1 MEIFSE
7 SYKTQ
12 KEIEDKLLSKWEPAL
27 EADGGIKDPHMART
41 TAILLENYM
50 THLKKDNSL
59 VNESIASSDFKGV
72 NLALLGLIRRAIPAL
87 VGAELVGIQAMPT
100 PTSPIFYMS
109 WKKSMYPNGSVKG
122 TSQNGQ
128 EYFGYSTAAD
138 GQSNPGALDQ
148 ADPFFT
154 SSQVR
159 SQLVINLPSTNS
171 SYGITV
177 PWAPIIGF
185 TVRFRLLDSTGAV
198 VGSSWINQATP
209 TSGVA
214 TGANGGGVTAYSG
227 GLVAASISTNS
238 ASNVG
243 GVTSFNGG
251 SGSFTSSFTSPLL
264 IVTTAASLAGGTR
277 IVADWEYNQESN
289 TQAPEVGVNIDQF
302 NVSLVRRML
311 RGKFSLDSMTDA
323 QAYHGISLENELME
337 IMKYELT
344 NEINREII
352 NDLRTMSGIANTID
366 YSSTTLNN
374 TSGNYD
380 DSFKLILDAIN
391 GIGAEILN
399 QTRLGRGNFVV
410 GNPVTL
416 AFLDRVP
423 GFVGAGVSYDGK
435 GLSYAGQIGNR
446 VKFYSD
452 PQYVK
457 NELLVGYKGPSAID
471 TGYIHAPYLPIT
483 ATPTLL
489 NPETGDPSKIFYTRY
504 GKTYRDFD
512 KDKGTPSNAIY
523 RGQYCYGRLFMQNF
537 PTI

>member
-7 SYKTQ
+7 AYKTQ
-12 KEIEDKLLSKWEPAL
+12 KEIEDNLLSKWEPAL
-27 EADGGIKDPHMART
+27 EADGGITDPHMART

-50 THLKKDNSL
+50 THLKKDNGL
-59 VNESIASSDFKGV
+59 INESITSGDFKGV
-72 NLALLGLIRRAIPAL
+72 NLALLGLIRRAIPSL

-109 WKKSMYPNGSVKG
+109 WKKNMGPNGTVKG
-122 TSQNGQ
+122 TSESGQ
-128 EYFGYSTAAD
+128 EYFGYTTSSD
-138 GQSNPGALDQ
+138 GQGINPIGQ

-154 SSQVR
+154 SQQVR
-159 SQLVINLPSTNS
+159 SQVVSANLTAGRT
-171 SYGITV
+171 YGIMV

-185 TVRFRLLDSTGAV
+185 TLRFRLLDGAGRV
-198 VGSSWINQATP
+198 VGTSWVNQATP
-209 TSGVA
+209 TSGAV
-214 TGANGGGVTAYSG
+214 TGTSYSG
-227 GLVAASISTNS
+227 ALVAGNIYTNASSQSYYN
-238 ASNVG
+238 ASNSS
-243 GVTSFNGG
+243 VTTS
-251 SGSFTSSFTSPLL
+251 TSSFTNPL
-264 IVTTAASLAGGTR
+264 ITVVTAGSLADGITL
-277 IVADWEYNQESN
+277 VADWEYSQESN
-289 TQAPEVGVNIDQF
+289 TQAPEVGVSIDQF

-311 RGKFSLDSMTDA
+311 RGKFSLDSITDA

-352 NDLRTMSGIANTID
+352 SDLRTMAAITNTID
-366 YSSTTLNN
+366 YAANTVTN

-380 DSFKLILDAIN
+380 DSFKLVLDAIN
-391 GIGAEILN
+391 GLGAEILN
-399 QTRLGRGNFVV
+399 QSRLGRGNFVV

-423 GFVGAGVSYDGK
+423 GFVGAGVNYDGK
-435 GLSYAGQIGNR
+435 GLTYAGSLGNR
-446 VKFYSD
+446 IKFYSD

-457 NELLVGYKGPSAID
+457 NEMLVGYKGPSAID

-523 RGQYCYGRLFMQNF
+523 RGQYVYGRLFMQNF
-537 PTI
+537 PTM

>member
-7 SYKTQ
+7 SYKAQ
-12 KEIEDKLLSKWEPAL
+12 KEVEDKLLSKWEPAL
-27 EADGGIKDPHMART
+27 EADGGIADQHMART

-50 THLKKDNSL
+50 GHLKASNQL
-59 VNESIASSDFKGV
+59 VNESITSGDFKGV

-109 WKKSMYPNGSVKG
+109 WRKDTGGVGSTKG
-122 TSQNGQ
+122 GSSYNE
-128 EYFGYSTAAD
+128 EYFGYTTSGT
-138 GQSNPGALDQ
+138 GALNQ
-148 ADPFFT
+148 ADPYYT
-154 SSQVR
+154 SQQLR
-159 SQLVINLPSTNS
+159 SVLVKETLVGGTV
-171 SYGITV
+171 YGVTLNWSPV
-177 PWAPIIGF
+177 IGY
-185 TVRFRLLDSTGAV
+185 TVRARLLDSAGRV
-198 VGSSWINQATP
+198 VGTSWINAATP
-209 TSGVA
+209 TSGAA
-214 TGANGGGVTAYSG
+214 TGANSGGVTAYSG
-227 GLVAASISTNS
+227 ALGAATITVSGSSPSHTNTAGTS
-238 ASNVG
+238 GQTTAGTVLNPVVTIATAADLLG
-243 GVTSFNGG
+243 GVK
-251 SGSFTSSFTSPLL
+251 LV
-264 IVTTAASLAGGTR
+264 I
-277 IVADWEYNQESN
+277 DWEYNQESN
-289 TQAPEVGVNIDQF
+289 TKAPDVGVQIDQF

-311 RGKFSLDSMTDA
+311 RGKFSLDSITDA

-352 NDLRTMSGIANTID
+352 SDLRSMAAITNTVDYNSNTI
-366 YSSTTLNN
+366 NN

-380 DSFKLILDAIN
+380 DSFKLVLDSIN

-399 QTRLGRGNFVV
+399 QSRLGRANFVV

-435 GLSYAGQIGNR
+435 GLTYSGQMGNR
-446 VKFYSD
+446 VKFYTD

-457 NELLVGYKGPSAID
+457 NELLIGYKGPSAID

-512 KDKGTPSNAIY
+512 KDAGKSTNAIY
-523 RGQYCYGRLFMQNF
+523 RGEYVYGRLFMQNF

>member
-7 SYKTQ
+7 AYKNQ
-12 KEIEDKLLSKWEPAL
+12 KQIEDNLLSKWEPAL
-27 EADGGIKDPHMART
+27 EADGGISDPHMART

-50 THLKKDNSL
+50 AHLKKDNGL
-59 VNESIASSDFKGV
+59 INESITAGDFKGV

-109 WKKSMYPNGSVKG
+109 WKKSMYPNGSTKG
-122 TSQNGQ
+122 TSSTGD
-128 EYFGYSTAAD
+128 EYFGYTTSSD
-138 GQSNPGALDQ
+138 GQGINPIGQ

-154 SSQVR
+154 SSHVR
-159 SQLVINLPSTNS
+159 SQVVATSISTNS
-171 SYGITV
+171 SYGISV
-177 PWAPIIGF
+177 PWAPIIGY
-185 TVRFRLLDSTGAV
+185 TIRFRLLDSSGNV
-198 VGSSWINQATP
+198 VGSSWVNAATP
-209 TSGVA
+209 TAGVA
-214 TGANGGGVTAYSG
+214 TGANGATTAYTG

-238 ASNVG
+238 AVNVG
-243 GVTSFNGG
+243 GVTTFNGG
-251 SGSFTSSFTSPLL
+251 SGVFTSSYTQPLL
-264 IVTTAASLAGGTR
+264 IVTTASNLAGGVR
-277 IVADWEYNQESN
+277 IVADWEYSQESN
-289 TQAPEVGVNIDQF
+289 LQAPEVGVSIDQF

-311 RGKFSLDSMTDA
+311 RGKFSLDSITDA

-352 NDLRTMSGIANTID
+352 SDLRTMAAITNTID
-366 YSSTTLNN
+366 YNANTITN

-380 DSFKLILDAIN
+380 DSFKLVLDAIN
-391 GIGAEILN
+391 GLGAEILN
-399 QTRLGRGNFVV
+399 QSRLGKGNFIV

-423 GFVGAGVSYDGK
+423 GFVGSGVNYDGK
-435 GLSYAGQIGNR
+435 GLTYAGSLGNR

-457 NELLVGYKGPSAID
+457 NEMLVGYKGPSAID

-512 KDKGTPSNAIY
+512 KDKGGPSNAIY
-523 RGQYCYGRLFMQNF
+523 RGQYVYGRLFMQNF
-537 PTI
+537 PTM

>member
-1 MEIFSE
+1 MEIFNE
-7 SYKTQ
+7 SYRNQ
-12 KEIEDKLLSKWEPAL
+12 KQIEDQLLSKWEPAL
-27 EADGGIKDPHMART
+27 EADGGITDPHMART

-50 THLKKDNSL
+50 THLKKDNGL
-59 VNESIASSDFKGV
+59 INESIASSDFKGV

-109 WKKSMYPNGSVKG
+109 WKKSMYPNGTVKG
-122 TSQNGQ
+122 TSSTGG
-128 EYFGYSTAAD
+128 EFFGYSTASD
-138 GQSNPGALDQ
+138 GQSNTGALGQ

-154 SSQVR
+154 SQQVR
-159 SQLVINLPSTNS
+159 SQVVSASLTAGRT
-171 SYGITV
+171 YGIMV
-177 PWAPIIGF
+177 PWAPIIGY
-185 TVRFRLLDSTGAV
+185 TLRFRLLDSAGVV
-198 VGSSWINQATP
+198 VGTSWVNGATP
-209 TSGVA
+209 TSGTVTGDTY
-214 TGANGGGVTAYSG
+214 TGALGAGTLVTNGSSQQYY
-227 GLVAASISTNS
+227 N
-238 ASNVG
+238 ASN
-243 GVTSFNGG
+243 SQ
-251 SGSFTSSFTSPLL
+251 
-264 IVTTAASLAGGTR
+264 VTTATSSYTNPLLLIATAGSLASGVTL
-277 IVADWEYNQESN
+277 VADWEYNQESN

-302 NVSLVRRML
+302 NVTLVRRML
-311 RGKFSLDSMTDA
+311 RGKFSLDSITDA

-352 NDLRTMSGIANTID
+352 NDLRTMAGIANTID
-366 YSSTTLNN
+366 YNANTISN

-380 DSFKLILDAIN
+380 DSFKLVLDTIN
-391 GIGAEILN
+391 GLGAEILN

-410 GNPVTL
+410 GNPVTI

-423 GFVGAGVSYDGK
+423 GFVGSGVSYDGK

-446 VKFYSD
+446 IKFYSD

-457 NELLVGYKGPSAID
+457 NELLVGYKGASAID

>member
-109 WKKSMYPNGSVKG
+109 WKKSMGPNGTIKG

-138 GQSNPGALDQ
+138 GQSNPGALGQ

-154 SSQVR
+154 SQQVR
-159 SQLVINLPSTNS
+159 SQIVNQTLAVNTA
-171 SYGITV
+171 YGIQI
-177 PWAPIIGF
+177 PWAPVIGF
-185 TVRFRLLDSTGAV
+185 TVRFRLLDASNNV
-198 VGSSWINQATP
+198 VGTSWINLATP

-214 TGANGGGVTAYSG
+214 TGTSYSG
-227 GLVAASISTNS
+227 GLVAAKIVTDGSSQSYTTTAGS
-238 ASNVG
+238 AGSRTG
-243 GVTSFNGG
+243 EYTSV
-251 SGSFTSSFTSPLL
+251 SSFTNPII
-264 IVTTAASLAGGTR
+264 IVTTAGSLASGVTL
-277 IVADWEYNQESN
+277 VADWEYNQESN
-289 TQAPEVGVNIDQF
+289 SQAPEVGVNIDQF

-352 NDLRTMSGIANTID
+352 NDLRTMAGIANTID
-366 YSSTTLNN
+366 YTSTTLNN

>member
-7 SYKTQ
+7 SYKAQ

-27 EADGGIKDPHMART
+27 EADGGIADQHMART

-50 THLKKDNSL
+50 GHLKSSNQL
-59 VNESIASSDFKGV
+59 VNESITSGDFKGV

-109 WKKSMYPNGSVKG
+109 WRKDTGGVGTTKGGSAY
-122 TSQNGQ
+122 NE
-128 EYFGYSTAAD
+128 EYFGYPTSGT
-138 GQSNPGALDQ
+138 GPLNQ
-148 ADPFFT
+148 ADPYYT
-154 SSQVR
+154 SQQLR
-159 SQLVINLPSTNS
+159 SVVVKEGLSTGTP
-171 SYGITV
+171 YGIILNWSPV
-177 PWAPIIGF
+177 IGY
-185 TVRFRLLDSTGAV
+185 TVRFRLLDANGKV
-198 VGSSWINQATP
+198 VGTSWINQPTP
-209 TSGVA
+209 SSGTA
-214 TGANGGGVTAYSG
+214 TGANSGGVTAYSG
-227 GLVAASISTNS
+227 GLGVATITTSGNS
-238 ASNVG
+238 ASYTNAA
-243 GVTSFNGG
+243 G
-251 SGSFTSSFTSPLL
+251 STGA
-264 IVTTAASLAGGTR
+264 TAASVLAPVVIVETAGSLAGGVK
-277 IVADWEYNQESN
+277 IVVDWEYNQESN
-289 TQAPEVGVNIDQF
+289 TKAPDIGVQIDQF

-311 RGKFSLDSMTDA
+311 RGKFSLDSITDA

-352 NDLRTMSGIANTID
+352 SDLRSMAAIANTVD
-366 YSSTTLNN
+366 YNANTTSN

-380 DSFKLILDAIN
+380 DSFKLVLDSIN

-399 QTRLGRGNFVV
+399 QSRLGRGNFVV

-435 GLSYAGQIGNR
+435 GLTYSGQMGNR
-446 VKFYSD
+446 IKFYTD

-512 KDKGTPSNAIY
+512 KDKGAASNAIY
-523 RGQYCYGRLFMQNF
+523 RGEYVYGRLFMQNF

>member
-7 SYKTQ
+7 AYKSQ

-27 EADGGIKDPHMART
+27 EADGGITDPHMART

-50 THLKKDNSL
+50 AHLKKDNGL
-59 VNESIASSDFKGV
+59 INESIASSDFKGV

-109 WKKSMYPNGSVKG
+109 WKKSMGPNGTIKG
-122 TSQNGQ
+122 TSESGQ
-128 EYFGYSTAAD
+128 EYFGYTTGSD
-138 GQSNPGALDQ
+138 GQGINAIGQ

-154 SSQVR
+154 SQQIR
-159 SQLVINLPSTNS
+159 SQIVNQSLATGTP
-171 SYGITV
+171 YGIQV
-177 PWAPIIGF
+177 PWAPVIGY
-185 TVRFRLLDSTGAV
+185 TVRFRLLDASGAK
-198 VGSSWINQATP
+198 VGESWINGATP
-209 TSGVA
+209 TSGVT
-214 TGANGGGVTAYSG
+214 TGTSYSG
-227 GLVAASISTNS
+227 GLAAAKIVTDGSSQTFTNTAGVS
-238 ASNVG
+238 ASRTG
-243 GVTSFNGG
+243 
-251 SGSFTSSFTSPLL
+251 SSFTSPML
-264 IVTTAASLAGGTR
+264 IVTTAGSLSGGVTL
-277 IVADWEYNQESN
+277 VADWEYNQESN
-289 TQAPEVGVNIDQF
+289 SQAPEVGVNIDQF
-302 NVSLVRRML
+302 NVTLIRRML

-352 NDLRTMSGIANTID
+352 NDLRTMAGIANTID
-366 YSSTTLNN
+366 YNANNTNN

-380 DSFKLILDAIN
+380 DSFKLVLDAIN
-391 GIGAEILN
+391 GLGAEILN
-399 QTRLGRGNFVV
+399 QSRLGRGNFVV

-423 GFVGAGVSYDGK
+423 GFVGSGVSYDGK
-435 GLSYAGQIGNR
+435 GLTYAGALGNR
-446 VKFYSD
+446 IKFYSD

-457 NELLVGYKGPSAID
+457 NEVLVGYKGPSAID

-523 RGQYCYGRLFMQNF
+523 RGQYVYGRLFMQNF
-537 PTI
+537 PTM

>member
-7 SYKTQ
+7 SYKAQ
-12 KEIEDKLLSKWEPAL
+12 KEVEDKLLSKWEPAL
-27 EADGGIKDPHMART
+27 EADGGIADAHMART

-50 THLKKDNSL
+50 GHLKASNQLIS
-59 VNESIASSDFKGV
+59 ESVTSGDFKGV

-109 WKKSMYPNGSVKG
+109 WRKDTGGTGTTKGGS
-122 TSQNGQ
+122 SYND
-128 EYFGYSTAAD
+128 EYFGYPN
-138 GQSNPGALDQ
+138 GGAGPLGQ
-148 ADPFFT
+148 ADPYYT
-154 SSQVR
+154 SQQLR
-159 SQLVINLPSTNS
+159 SVLVKETLATGTA
-171 SYGITV
+171 YGIVLNWTPV
-177 PWAPIIGF
+177 IGY
-185 TVRFRLLDSTGAV
+185 TIRFRLLDANGRV
-198 VGSSWINQATP
+198 VGTSWINQATP
-209 TSGVA
+209 TSGTA
-214 TGANGGGVTAYSG
+214 TGANSSGVTAYSG
-227 GLVAASISTNS
+227 GLVAASITVSGTS
-238 ASNVG
+238 ASYTNAAG
-243 GVTSFNGG
+243 TTGTSTA
-251 SGSFTSSFTSPLL
+251 SVLSPVV
-264 IVTTAASLAGGTR
+264 IVTTASSLADGVK
-277 IVADWEYNQESN
+277 IVVDWEYNQESN
-289 TQAPEVGVNIDQF
+289 TKAPDVGVQIDQF

-311 RGKFSLDSMTDA
+311 RGKFSLDSITDA

-352 NDLRTMSGIANTID
+352 SDLRSMAGIANTLD
-366 YSSTTLNN
+366 YNSNTTFN

-380 DSFKLILDAIN
+380 DSFKLVLDSIN
-391 GIGAEILN
+391 GLGAEILN
-399 QTRLGRGNFVV
+399 QSRLGRGNFVV

-435 GLSYAGQIGNR
+435 GLTYSGQMGNR
-446 VKFYSD
+446 IKFYAD

-512 KDKGTPSNAIY
+512 KDAGKSTNAIY
-523 RGQYCYGRLFMQNF
+523 RGEYVYGRLFMQNF